1 MKTIVRKVVAGAMM
15 FIGLFAGCA
24 IDSQISMTGT
34 LLLAGLFFVGV
45 FGGGAL
51 YIKGEPISEL
61 K

>member
-1 MKTIVRKVVAGAMM
+1 MKTIVRKVVACAMM
-15 FIGLFAGCA
+15 FVGLFAGSA
-24 IDSQISMTGT
+24 IDSEVSFTCTM
-34 LLLAGLFFVGV
+34 LLAGLFFVGV